1 MVKTSEKID
10 WTLFFLTLFFGWFGL
25 EKFYVKPS
33 WKETW
38 KFWLVKFGYNLIFVG
53 IIWNIWDLVMIL
65 LKRYQFDAR
74 EYFA

>member
-10 WTLFFLTLFFGWFGL
+10 WALFFLTLFFGWFGL

-38 KFWLVKFGYNLIFVG
+38 KFWLVKFGYNLI
-53 IIWNIWDLVMIL
+53 L
-65 LKRYQFDAR
+65 
-74 EYFA
+74 